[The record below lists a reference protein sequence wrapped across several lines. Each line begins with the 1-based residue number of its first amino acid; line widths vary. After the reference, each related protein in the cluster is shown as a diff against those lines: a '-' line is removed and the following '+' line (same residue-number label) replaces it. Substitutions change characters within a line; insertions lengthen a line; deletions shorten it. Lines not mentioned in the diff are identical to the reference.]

1 MFPTIDE
8 APANYDVPLD
18 FSKLKVG
25 AKTLENATLDLS
37 AYQKADPR
45 LGSRETIVSAI
56 GQYQLNTLVEA
67 SDFYYRMSGIYSRLC
82 RYAAYLYRYDWFVT
96 PYFDSNKMDEAKLK
110 TIFKQFNSVLRF
122 LDNSEIK
129 KLLSDM
135 ALRVIRKGS
144 YYGYRI
150 KSAQKIKVQELPPK
164 YCRSRFQIDGKPV
177 VEFNMKYFKDTFR
190 TDDYIQRMLKIFPEE
205 FTKGYHLYV
214 DGKLPPDKPGDQS
227 GWYVLDP
234 KYAFKF
240 SLHDEDIPAF
250 IAVIPAII
258 DLDMARELDK
268 KKMAQKL
275 LKIIVQK
282 MPLDKNG
289 ELIFDVEEAKELHNN
304 AVQMLGKA
312 IGLDVLTTFAEVD
325 VADLSDRSNLSSAD
339 ELAKVERSVYN
350 ESGSAQNLFN
360 TDGSTALEKSIL
372 NDEASL
378 YGLLLQFERFLN
390 DCLEDFNKKPDTLL
404 FRVQLLT
411 TTIYNYKDMSKL
423 YKEQMQVGFSK
434 MLPQIALGQS
444 QSSILANAHFENDV
458 LDLVNL
464 FIPPMMSSTM
474 NGDTLKAITGKGG
487 DGAETGRPEKPEDE
501 KSEKTLQN
509 LESIG

>member
-1 MFPTIDE
+1 MFPSIDE
-8 APANYDVPLD
+8 SPLRPDQMVD

-25 AKTLENATLDLS
+25 AKTLENASLDLS
-37 AYQKADPR
+37 VYGRADSR
-45 LGSRETIVSAI
+45 LGNRDVITEAI
-56 GQYQLNTLVEA
+56 GQYKLNTLIEA

-96 PYFDSNKMDEAKLK
+96 PYFDSTDLKDTKLK
-110 TIFKQFNSVLRF
+110 NILKQFDAVLRY
-122 LDNSEIK
+122 LDNSNIK
-129 KLLSDM
+129 KILGEI
-135 ALRVIRKGS
+135 ALRVIRTGV
-144 YYGYRI
+144 YYGYRVQ
-150 KSAQKIKVQELPPK
+150 SAQKIKIQELPRK
-164 YCRSRFQIDGKPV
+164 YCRSRFQLDGKPV
-177 VEFNMKYFKDTFR
+177 VEFNMQYFKDAFK
-190 TDDYIQRMLKIFPEE
+190 TDEYIERMLKIFPEE
-205 FTKGYHLYV
+205 FTKGYRLYK
-214 DGKLPPDKPGDQS
+214 DGKLPPDEPGGKA
-227 GWYVLDP
+227 GWYLLDT

-240 SLHDEDIPAF
+240 SVHDEDIPAF

-258 DLDMARELDK
+258 DLDTARELDK

-350 ESGSAQNLFN
+350 ESGTAQNLFN

-378 YGLLLQFERFLN
+378 YGLLLQFEGFLN
-390 DCLEDFNKKPDTLL
+390 DCIADFNKKPDTLL

-411 TTIYNYKDMSKL
+411 TTIYNYKDMAKL

-474 NGDTLKAITGKGG
+474 NGDTVKAITGKGG
-487 DGAETGRPEKPEDE
+487 EKAETGRPEKPEDE